1 MLENLTN
8 FKRPFTVVDRIEQEA
23 DADTA
28 KEVEKINL
36 QIAGFQSEL
45 NSILSSAKEG
55 QEEVIGSSI
64 VNKKKEVELKIH
76 QAQRQLRQ
84 VKMARRDKIERL
96 GNRLREANMLAAPLV
111 ILIIAVVLGIRRS
124 IRKRH
129 YISHASDA

>member
-1 MLENLTN
+1 
-8 FKRPFTVVDRIEQEA
+8 
-23 DADTA
+23 
-28 KEVEKINL
+28 L

-45 NSILSSAKEG
+45 NSILSSAKAG

-84 VKMARRDKIERL
+84 VKMARREKIERL

-124 IRKRH
+124 MRKRH